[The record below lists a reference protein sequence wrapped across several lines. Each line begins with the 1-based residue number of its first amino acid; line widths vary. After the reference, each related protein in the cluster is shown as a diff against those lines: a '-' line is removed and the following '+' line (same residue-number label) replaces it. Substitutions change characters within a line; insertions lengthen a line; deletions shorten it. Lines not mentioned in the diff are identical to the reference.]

1 MKRIISLLIVAL
13 LIIGSMAGCTGNQE
27 ARPEAPADNEIPE
40 TEQTSEETETPKEP
54 VESQDVMI
62 AGLKGPTSMGMIK
75 LFEEKALN
83 SDAYAVEYM
92 SESAPDALVG
102 KIING
107 DVQIAAVPTNLA
119 SVLYNK
125 TEGAVQFLALNT
137 LGVIHIVGS
146 ADIASLEDLKGQTLY
161 VSGQGA
167 TPDYAINYILEKSGL
182 KDDIAIEFYPDHAT
196 LAQAVIAGDAPA
208 AVLPQPFV
216 TQVVMKSE
224 DVSLLID
231 LNEAWNK
238 TTDNAG
244 DLTMG
249 CLLVNKEFAENN
261 KEFVAEFM
269 AQYEASVNWVN
280 ENPAEAGLLI
290 ETNGI
295 LPNAKLAEA
304 AIPKCAIVFKT
315 AEEAKDE
322 INTFLEIL
330 MNSNPSS
337 IGGKL
342 PDEDFFYSE

>member
-1 MKRIISLLIVAL
+1 MKRIISLLLLTL
-13 LIIGSMAGCTGNQE
+13 LIIGSMAGCAGSQE
-27 ARPEAPADNEIPE
+27 TAQETPAE
-40 TEQTSEETETPKEP
+40 TETQEETTTPEETETPEEH
-54 VESQDVMI
+54 VESQNVMI

-83 SDAYAVEYM
+83 SDTYSVEYM

-102 KIING
+102 KIITG

-146 ADIASLEDLKGQTLY
+146 ADIESLEELKGQTLY

-167 TPDYAINYILEKSGL
+167 TPDYAINYILEKKGL
-182 KDDIAIEFYPDHAT
+182 KDDIAIEFFPDHSS

-224 DVSLLID
+224 DVSILVD
-231 LNEAWNK
+231 LNQAWSEA
-238 TTDNAG
+238 TDNAG

-261 KEFVAEFM
+261 KDFVAKFM
-269 AQYEASVNWVN
+269 TEYENSVNWVN
-280 ENPAEAGLLI
+280 ENPAEAGVLI
-290 ETNGI
+290 ESNGI
-295 LPNAKLAEA
+295 LPDAKLAEM
-304 AIPKCAIVFKT
+304 AIPNCAIVIRN
-315 AEEAKDE
+315 AQDAKDE
-322 INTFLEIL
+322 INAFLEVL
-330 MNSNPSS
+330 MNFNPSS

-342 PDEDFFYSE
+342 PNEDFFYSE

>member
-1 MKRIISLLIVAL
+1 MKRIISLLLVTL
-13 LIIGSMAGCTGNQE
+13 LIMGLLAGCTGNQE
-27 ARPEAPADNEIPE
+27 TAPEAPADNEAAEGEPAPE
-40 TEQTSEETETPKEP
+40 EPESPKEA
-54 VESQDVMI
+54 VISQDVMI

-75 LFEEKALN
+75 LFDEKALN

-92 SESAPDALVG
+92 AESAPEALVG

-137 LGVIHIVGS
+137 LGVIHVVGS
-146 ADIASLEDLKGQTLY
+146 ADISSLEDLKGQTLY

-182 KDDIAIEFYPDHAT
+182 RDDIEIQFFPDHAS

-216 TQVVMKSE
+216 TQVVMKAE
-224 DVSLLID
+224 NVNLLVD
-231 LNEAWNK
+231 LNDAWNEA
-238 TTDNAG
+238 TDNAG

-261 KEFVAEFM
+261 KEFISEFM
-269 AQYEASVNWVN
+269 SKYEESVNWVN
-280 ENPAEAGLLI
+280 ENPAEAGVLI
-290 ETNGI
+290 ESNGI

-304 AIPKCAIVFKT
+304 AIPKCAIVFRP
-315 AEEAKDE
+315 AQEAKDE
-322 INTFLEIL
+322 INTFLEVL
-330 MNSNPSS
+330 MNFNPSS

-342 PDEDFFYSE
+342 PDEDFFYSK

>member
-1 MKRIISLLIVAL
+1 MKRIISLLLLTL

-27 ARPEAPADNEIPE
+27 TAPEVPMENEEAEGNQTPE
-40 TEQTSEETETPKEP
+40 EP
-54 VESQDVMI
+54 VVTRNVMI

-92 SESAPDALVG
+92 AESAPEALIG

-125 TEGAVQFLALNT
+125 TEGEVQFLALNT

-146 ADIASLEDLKGQTLY
+146 ADIASLEDLRGQTLY

-167 TPDYAINYILEKSGL
+167 TPDYAINYLLEKAGL
-182 KDDIAIEFYPDHAT
+182 TEDIAIEFFPDHAS

-224 DVSLLID
+224 NVSLLVD
-231 LNEAWNK
+231 LNEAWGEA
-238 TTDNAG
+238 TENAG
-244 DLTMG
+244 DLAMG
-249 CLLVNKEFAENN
+249 CLIVNKEFAENN
-261 KEFVAEFM
+261 RDFVAEFM
-269 AQYEASVNWVN
+269 TEYEKSVNWVN
-280 ENPAEAGLLI
+280 ENPTEAGVLI
-290 ETNGI
+290 ESNGI
-295 LPNAKLAEA
+295 LPNAKLAET
-304 AIPKCAIVFKT
+304 AISKCAIVFRP
-315 AEEAKDE
+315 AQEAKDE
-322 INTFLEIL
+322 IIAFLEIL
-330 MNSNPSS
+330 MNYNPSS
-337 IGGKL
+337 VGGKL
-342 PDEDFFYSE
+342 PNEDFFYSE